1 MVWRVGGREEILWLF
16 GGRTGYV
23 GLGKEPD
30 RDGLCMGSVT
40 YVTLFETNR
49 PVTLTRT

>member
-30 RDGLCMGSVT
+30 RDGLCVCGGGTISDYAHADKIV
-40 YVTLFETNR
+40 
-49 PVTLTRT
+49 